1 MRYITIV
8 TAAAVLILASL
19 HFLNDDL
26 SALEQ
31 RFDKLDQ
38 AFKQQSAEL
47 AAVNSELKFLRQRTK
62 ELQDNSLQ
70 GIAEKA
76 NNGLF
81 KGLGNLFDSVGRELK
96 RAQDQIEKS
105 IEEGQQSSPA
115 EDEPPKSGKRT

>member
-1 MRYITIV
+1 MRYITIL

-19 HFLNDDL
+19 HLLNDDASVFEHRL
-26 SALEQ
+26 ASL
-31 RFDKLDQ
+31 DKAYKL
-38 AFKQQSAEL
+38 QSAEL
-47 AAVNSELKFLRQRTK
+47 TAVKNELNFLRQRTK

-96 RAQDQIEKS
+96 RAQDQIEKN
-105 IEEGQQSSPA
+105 IEQGKQPNSA
-115 EDEPPKSGKRT
+115 ENDSPKSGKRT